1 MIIKGDLITCK
12 RQVKEFKGKETKEKL
27 FITVA
32 DVKLNKEKETE
43 LKNAFKDAGK
53 NFTPDWI
60 KNFKGYVNVS
70 TEFELPCRD
79 LQGEEHDSIEKFIQE
94 DKFPYMGAEVKL
106 SLNVKEGAIY
116 PNSIMF
122 LSEGKPY
129 NPFAEFDNDDED

>member
-1 MIIKGDLITCK
+1 MIIKGNLITCK

-32 DVKLNKEKETE
+32 DVELSDKKLKE
-43 LKNAFKDAGK
+43 LKDAFKDAGK

-70 TEFELPCRD
+70 TEFELPCRALD
-79 LQGEEHDSIEKFIQE
+79 GAEHSSIEEFIKE
-94 DKFPYMGAEVKL
+94 FPYMGAEVKL
-106 SLNVKEGAIY
+106 SLNVKEGAVY

-122 LSEGKPY
+122 LGEGKPY
-129 NPFAEFDNDDED
+129 NPFAEFDNDEED